1 MNQRVNDWFS
11 LTMPKCNL
19 TKPNRD
25 CRFRLQNGRRKVLPI
40 FKKFTAAAL
49 AGAVALTVA
58 APASANDR
66 YYRHRGGGDDA
77 AIAIGAGVIG
87 LALGAALASGSR
99 NNRYDYD
106 DNYYYPRQRYYQ
118 SYPQQYY
125 YSYPQQYYQQ
135 DYYYSYPRG
144 YNNSRRWNKHYY
156 RNRQDGW
163 RQYERRSQRYDY
175 DDDD

>member
-1 MNQRVNDWFS
+1 MSQCGFIQPSRDGRVPASETGDA
-11 LTMPKCNL
+11 
-19 TKPNRD
+19 
-25 CRFRLQNGRRKVLPI
+25 KVLPI
-40 FKKFTAAAL
+40 FKKLTTAAV

-58 APASANDR
+58 APAEANDR

-99 NNRYDYD
+99 NDRYYD
-106 DNYYYPRQRYYQ
+106 DDSYYYPRQRYYQ

-125 YSYPQQYYQQ
+125 YYYPQQYYRQ

-144 YNNSRRWNKHYY
+144 YGNYRRRGNYYDRHERWHERNQYY
-156 RNRQDGW
+156 R
-163 RQYERRSQRYDY
+163 Y
-175 DDDD
+175 